1 MIEPRSAR
9 FRKDRQRT
17 WFELEALVLKAESE
31 GLDALSPD
39 ELSRLPVLYRSTLSS
54 LNIAR
59 EISLDSGLLRYL
71 ESLASRSYVMIYG
84 TRKTFTR
91 LAWDFLTQ
99 DFPNSVRDT
108 FGWVT
113 AAALIMAAGSALA
126 MHLVLSDPMHY
137 YAFVPADLAGAR
149 TPAAT
154 TEALR
159 AMLYDHSADG
169 EELAQFASL
178 LATHN
183 AKIGLTCFSLGVAFA
198 IPVLYL
204 LFYNGLVLGAFVGLY
219 ASRGMTTDVLAWILP
234 HGVTEIL
241 AVVLCGAAG
250 LLLGKAAAFPGA
262 IHRWDNIKIQ
272 MRRVGPMVIGAVL
285 MFFGAALIEGFFRQL
300 VQDQEIRWAVASSTF
315 AFWVYYFGFAG
326 RR

>member
-9 FRKDRQRT
+9 FRKERQKT
-17 WFELEALVLKAESE
+17 WFELEALILKVESQ
-31 GLDALSPD
+31 GLEALSPD
-39 ELSRLPVLYRSTLSS
+39 DLARLPVLYRSTLSS

-59 EISLDSGLLRYL
+59 EISLDTGLLRYL
-71 ESLASRSYVMIYG
+71 ENLASRAYIVIYG
-84 TRKTFTR
+84 TRKSFAR
-91 LAWDFLTQ
+91 LVSEFLTSQ
-99 DFPNSVRDT
+99 FPNAVRDT
-108 FGWVT
+108 FPWILAST
-113 AAALIMAAGSALA
+113 LIMAAGGALA
-126 MHLVLSDPMHY
+126 MHLVLLDPMHY
-137 YAFVPADLAGAR
+137 YAFVPPEMAGAR

-169 EELAQFASL
+169 EQLAQFASF

-219 ASRGMTTDVLAWILP
+219 ASRGMTGEVLAWILP
-234 HGVTEIL
+234 HGVTELL

-250 LLLGKAAAFPGA
+250 LLLGKAAAFPGTLN
-262 IHRWDNIKIQ
+262 RWDNIKIQ
-272 MRRVGPMVIGAVL
+272 MHRVGPMVIGAVL
-285 MFFGAALIEGFFRQL
+285 MFFSAALIEGFFRQL

-315 AFWVYYFGFAG
+315 AFWVYYFGFVG